1 MKFKL
6 TSVLPHKLATCSPH
20 MEATSLDIAKAYRNS
35 PILPSHKK
43 YLCVYW
49 KGGVYVQHI
58 AVEGLATAGGIQG
71 TIVDATVALLKF
83 HNIHPTIK
91 WMDNFI
97 FFWCPSEHVLAPLPP
112 IFQYDLSTILS
123 ITEPLGIPWHPI
135 SKKGHDFQSHFS
147 YVGFCWDIPSKSVSL
162 SSQKCL
168 CLLPKVSSLLVTPP
182 PRISKR
188 S

>member
-1 MKFKL
+1 
-6 TSVLPHKLATCSPH
+6 
-20 MEATSLDIAKAYRNS
+20 MEAASLDIAKAYRNS

-112 IFQYDLSTILS
+112 VFQYDLSTILS

-135 SKKGHDFQSHFS
+135 SKRAMTSNPIYLMWAFAGTFHQNLFLFPLKNVYAFF
-147 YVGFCWDIPSKSVSL
+147 PKS
-162 SSQKCL
+162 
-168 CLLPKVSSLLVTPP
+168 
-182 PRISKR
+182 
-188 S
+188 